1 MVGWIISDIQDIK
14 ARRTKRADFSALFY
28 LEEVKE
34 VKNFISGFDIT
45 TVVGNV
51 WYVAL
56 GFIFFDVITG
66 LLAAGAERKIN
77 SSINFIGIIRKVGL
91 FVALAF
97 LVFMDAYVNAKG
109 YLIKLGVGLIVAYE
123 GMSIIENF
131 SRIGIDIKFLT
142 KYFDKNKIGKG
153 DQ

>member
-1 MVGWIISDIQDIK
+1 MGSRGVCIICFIKVRELNIQLSFLC
-14 ARRTKRADFSALFY
+14 TKLGGKGMN
-28 LEEVKE
+28 L
-34 VKNFISGFDIT
+34 SGFDIT

-56 GFIFFDVITG
+56 GFILFDVVTG

-97 LVFMDAYVNAKG
+97 VVFIDAYLGSQG
-109 YLIKLGVGLIVAYE
+109 YIIKLGVGMIVAYE
-123 GMSIIENF
+123 GLSIIENF
-131 SRIGIDIKFLT
+131 SRIGIDVKFLT
-142 KYFDKNKIGKG
+142 KFFDKSKVGKG
-153 DQ
+153 RGK

>member
-1 MVGWIISDIQDIK
+1 MN
-14 ARRTKRADFSALFY
+14 L
-28 LEEVKE
+28 
-34 VKNFISGFDIT
+34 SGFDIT

-56 GFIFFDVITG
+56 GFILFDVVTG

-97 LVFMDAYVNAKG
+97 VVFIDAYLGSQG
-109 YLIKLGVGLIVAYE
+109 YIIKLGVGMIVAYE
-123 GMSIIENF
+123 GLSIIENF
-131 SRIGIDIKFLT
+131 SRIGIDVKFLT
-142 KYFDKNKIGKG
+142 KFFDKSKVGKG
-153 DQ
+153 RGK

>member
-1 MVGWIISDIQDIK
+1 MKS
-14 ARRTKRADFSALFY
+14 L
-28 LEEVKE
+28 
-34 VKNFISGFDIT
+34 ISGFDIT
-45 TVVGNV
+45 AVVGNV
-51 WYVAL
+51 WYLAL
-56 GFIFFDVITG
+56 GFIFFDIVTG